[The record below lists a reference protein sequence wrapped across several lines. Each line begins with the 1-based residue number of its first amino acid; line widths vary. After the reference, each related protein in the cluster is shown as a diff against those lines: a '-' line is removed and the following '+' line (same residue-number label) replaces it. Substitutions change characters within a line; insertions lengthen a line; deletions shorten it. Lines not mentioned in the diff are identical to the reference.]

1 MFLLEEEVTTHDMQQ
16 MPARD
21 ADPRR
26 LKRSLLDVRVPAP
39 TDPANQQQTTA
50 FRVNRQKE

>member
-1 MFLLEEEVTTHDMQQ
+1 MFLLEEEVTTHDMQP

-26 LKRSLLDVRVPAP
+26 RERSLLDVRVPAP
-39 TDPANQQQTTA
+39 TDLSNRQQTTD
-50 FRVNRQKE
+50 F